1 MGGGEGRDGTRR
13 LLPILRYLASLL
25 LIVVIFWKVLPQIA
39 DFSEVGQTIAD
50 MTWIELSTLTALAL
64 WNLATY
70 CLVWVASLPGLRYP
84 QAAVVST
91 STNSVA
97 STVPG
102 GGAIAIGLT
111 YTILGSWGFSR
122 SRTTISVLV
131 TGIWNNF
138 VKLGTPILALALLA
152 LSGGA
157 GGGRIAAG
165 LAGLAGLVGAVA
177 VFALILRS
185 EDFAARAGI
194 RAGKIAT
201 PIRLLFR
208 MEPAEGWDLATVKF
222 RNRTVGLLQERW
234 LRLTVYTL
242 VSHLSL
248 YLVLLVALRDVG
260 VSDDEVS
267 WLQVLVVFSFARL
280 VTAIPLTPGGI
291 GVIELALTAGLVSAG
306 GNREEVVAATLV
318 YRALTYVLPIPIGV
332 ATYLFWS
339 HNRSWRKE
347 VVPETPSDTPS
358 EPAPAPT

>member
-1 MGGGEGRDGTRR
+1 MVDETEKASRR
-13 LLPILRYLASLL
+13 KLWLLLRYLGSVV
-25 LIVVIFWKVLPQIA
+25 LIVVIFWKVLPQVA
-39 DFSEVGQTIAD
+39 DFSQVAATIGD
-50 MTWIELSTLTALAL
+50 MTWIELTILTALAV
-64 WNLATY
+64 WNILTY
-70 CLVWVASLPGLRYP
+70 TFVWVTSLPGLRYP
-84 QAAVVST
+84 QAGVVST
-91 STNSVA
+91 ATNRVA

-138 VKLGTPILALALLA
+138 VKLGMPIFALAMLALM
-152 LSGGA
+152 GRP
-157 GGGRIAAG
+157 GGGRMVVGVTG
-165 LAGLAGLVGAVA
+165 LAGLIGAIV

-194 RAGKIAT
+194 RAGKLVN
-201 PIRLLFR
+201 PIRRLFR
-208 MEPAEGWDLATVKF
+208 MSRAEGWDLATVKF
-222 RNRTVGLLQERW
+222 RNRTIGLLEDAW
-234 LRLTVYTL
+234 LKLTVATL

-267 WLQVLVVFSFARL
+267 WVEVLVVFSFARI

-306 GNREEVVAATLV
+306 GNEEQVVAAILV
-318 YRALTYVLPIPIGV
+318 YRALTYVLPIPLGV
-332 ATYLFWS
+332 VTYLFWQR
-339 HNRSWRKE
+339 NRSWRKE
-347 VVPETPSDTPS
+347 VVPETPPV
-358 EPAPAPT
+358 EPAPA